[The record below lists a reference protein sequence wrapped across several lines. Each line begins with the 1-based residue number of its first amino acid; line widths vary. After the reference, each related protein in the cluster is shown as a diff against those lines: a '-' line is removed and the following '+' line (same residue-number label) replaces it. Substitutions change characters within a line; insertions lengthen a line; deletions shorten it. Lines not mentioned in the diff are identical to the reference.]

1 MKVKIKK
8 LSKNSVLPTY
18 SKDGDAGL
26 DLTVISE
33 EWNEDNSIVTYDT
46 GLAIEIP
53 KGHVGL
59 LFPRSSIYKTSL
71 DLTNAVG
78 VIDSSYRGSIM
89 FKFRYV
95 EEGMVYDVGDRVGQ
109 LIILPYP
116 HIEFEEVDELSE
128 TDRGEGGYGSTG
140 K

>member
-26 DLTVISE
+26 DLTAISE

-89 FKFRYV
+89 LKFRYV

>member
-1 MKVKIKK
+1 MNVKIKK
-8 LSKNSVLPTY
+8 LHPDAVIPKY
-18 SKDGDAGL
+18 SKAGDAGL
-26 DLTVISE
+26 DLTAISE
-33 EWNEDNSIVTYDT
+33 NWNEDNSIVTYDT

-109 LIILPYP
+109 LVILPYP